1 MRQISKG
8 AEPNSLTEHR
18 AAPHSSYA
26 NYQDKG
32 TLRAALVAEQRGLC
46 CYCMGR
52 ISAEQSKMKIEHWQC
67 VARYPHEQLN
77 YRNLLGACMGGEGK
91 ESGVQHCDTK
101 KADRDLRW
109 NPADPEHRIEMR
121 IGYGADGTIQSKD
134 TAFDRQLNDVLNLN
148 IRHIKNARKE
158 AHNGV
163 AGWWRSRK
171 RRNRAVSRS
180 RLEAEIRKRSD
191 VPVMDAYS
199 PVAIW
204 WLKRRLARMG
214 P

>member
-1 MRQISKG
+1 MRQISKR

-52 ISAEQSKMKIEHWQC
+52 ISAEPSIMKVEHWQG
-67 VARYPHEQLN
+67 VAHYPDEQLK
-77 YRNLLGACMGGEGK
+77 YRNLLGACMGGKGK
-91 ESGVQHCDTK
+91 KLGGQHCDTK
-101 KADRDLRW
+101 KADQDLRW
-109 NPADPEHRIEMR
+109 NPADPEHRIETT

-134 TAFDRQLNDVLNLN
+134 TTFDRQLNDVLNLN
-148 IRHIKNARKE
+148 VSHIKNARKE
-158 AHNGV
+158 AHNAIV
-163 AGWWRSRK
+163 GWWKNLRRRDRSI
-171 RRNRAVSRS
+171 SRS
-180 RLEAEIRKRSD
+180 RLEANIRKLSD
-191 VPVMDAYS
+191 APVMVAYS

-204 WLKRRLARMG
+204 WLKRRLARME